1 MKRGLV
7 TVCPYCGSYLDD
19 NGALEG
25 SGISGVGKAKSIVT
39 IHDLGMNRAQVMSYL
54 KELTR
59 MPLKDLLT
67 ITDSLPAEVAKTT
80 PAGAEKIELKLREMG
95 ASVEVRGKSET
106 V

>member
-1 MKRGLV
+1 
-7 TVCPYCGSYLDD
+7 
-19 NGALEG
+19 
-25 SGISGVGKAKSIVT
+25 
-39 IHDLGMNRAQVMSYL
+39 MSYL